1 MAPDTTTAQYR
12 KTYSKLIQFYSRP
25 YRERFGEGMEQTFGD
40 LCRERRKAG
49 RKLFPF
55 ALWVFAETC
64 AGIVRERR
72 ATMLRENK
80 RLFGIV
86 TAITML
92 LMVPLIAMQFNNSGV
107 EWTLTDFIGAGI
119 MLYGTG
125 IAFELAARRS
135 INTAYKVAA
144 GLALGGALLLTWI
157 NLAVGII
164 GSENNLA
171 NLGYVL
177 VIQVGVIG
185 AGMSRFK
192 PKGMAKTLFAMAIAC
207 ALVPIAALAIWTPTV
222 TQGEGPGVAGVFML
236 NSFFVGVFALSG
248 FLFQHS
254 GEVGST

>member
-1 MAPDTTTAQYR
+1 MAPDSSTTQYR
-12 KTYSKLIQFYSRP
+12 KTYSKLLQFYPRR

-40 LCRERRKAG
+40 LCRERRETG

-55 ALWVFAETC
+55 AVWVFAETC

-80 RLFGIV
+80 RLLGIV
-86 TAITML
+86 TAVTML
-92 LMVPLIAMQFNNSGV
+92 LMVPLIAMQFNAPGV
-107 EWTLTDFIGAGI
+107 VWTVSDFIAAGV

-135 INTAYKVAA
+135 INTAYKIAA

-164 GSENNLA
+164 GHEGNPA
-171 NLGYVL
+171 NLGYVV

-185 AGMSRFK
+185 AGMARFK

-207 ALVPIAALAIWTPTV
+207 ALVPLAALAIWSPTV
-222 TQGEGPGVAGVFML
+222 TQGEGPGVIGVFML
-236 NSFFVGVFALSG
+236 NSFFVGVFTLSG

-254 GEVGST
+254 DEIGST